1 MNLMIEQTNLIVTEW
16 HYYPPGRV
24 IDEKEFIDELTILD
38 VQKKRASTKKGIAF
52 RFSCRFTFEN
62 KLILNYVGEDSYV
75 IDFDEVIDEK
85 ELLTMVRN
93 SFSKFKDKFD
103 FRKLPTVLQNR
114 SLRPLDESMIN
125 IASMLPL
132 LV

>member
-1 MNLMIEQTNLIVTEW
+1 MIEQTELIVTEW
-16 HYYPPGRV
+16 HYYHPARV
-24 IDEKEFIDELTILD
+24 IDENEFIDEIISLD
-38 VQKKRASTKKGIAF
+38 VQKKRAPTKKGIAF

-62 KLILNYVGEDSYV
+62 KIILNYVGEDSYV
-75 IDFDEVIDEK
+75 IDFDEVIDEH

-103 FRKLPTVLQNR
+103 LRKLATVLQNR

-125 IASMLPL
+125 IASILPL
-132 LV
+132 LA

>member
-1 MNLMIEQTNLIVTEW
+1 MIEQTELIVTEW
-16 HYYPPGRV
+16 HYYPPERA
-24 IDEKEFIDELTILD
+24 IDEKEFIDELTFLD
-38 VQKKRASTKKGIAF
+38 VQKKRAPTKKGIAF

-62 KLILNYVGEDSYV
+62 KIILNYVGEDSYV
-75 IDFDEVIDEK
+75 IDFDEVIDEH

-103 FRKLPTVLQNR
+103 FRKLATILQNR
-114 SLRPLDESMIN
+114 SLRPLDESMID

>member
-1 MNLMIEQTNLIVTEW
+1 MIEQTELIVTEW

-24 IDEKEFIDELTILD
+24 IDGKEFIDELISLD
-38 VQKKRASTKKGIAF
+38 VQKKRAPTKKGIAF
-52 RFSCRFTFEN
+52 RFSCRFTCEN
-62 KLILNYVGEDSYV
+62 KIILNYVGEDSYV
-75 IDFDEVIDEK
+75 IDFDEVIDEH

-103 FRKLPTVLQNR
+103 LRKLATVLQNR

-125 IASMLPL
+125 IASILPL
-132 LV
+132 LA

>member
-1 MNLMIEQTNLIVTEW
+1 MIEQTELIVTEW
-16 HYYPPGRV
+16 HYYPPTKV
-24 IDEKEFIDELTILD
+24 IDEQEFIEELTILD

-75 IDFDEVIDEK
+75 IDFDEVIDEH
-85 ELLTMVRN
+85 ELLIMIRN
-93 SFSKFKDKFD
+93 SFAKFKDKFD
-103 FRKLPTVLQNR
+103 FRKLSTVLQNR
-114 SLRPLDESMIN
+114 SLRPLDESMVDIK
-125 IASMLPL
+125 AMLPL

>member
-1 MNLMIEQTNLIVTEW
+1 
-16 HYYPPGRV
+16 RA
-24 IDEKEFIDELTILD
+24 IDEKEFIEEKTFLD

-75 IDFDEVIDEK
+75 IDFDEVIDEH

-103 FRKLPTVLQNR
+103 LRKLATVLQNR

>member
-1 MNLMIEQTNLIVTEW
+1 MIEQTELIVTEW
-16 HYYPPGRV
+16 HYYPPERV
-24 IDEKEFIDELTILD
+24 IDEKEFIEEKTFLD

-75 IDFDEVIDEK
+75 IDFDEVIDEH
-85 ELLTMVRN
+85 ELLTMLMN

-103 FRKLPTVLQNR
+103 LRKLTTILQNR
-114 SLRPLDESMIN
+114 SLRPFDESNVN
-125 IASMLPL
+125 IKAILPL